1 MTGFEYEEVCAEI
14 LRRSG
19 YKKVTLTQETGDQGL
34 DIIAE
39 KGRARY
45 GIQCKY
51 YEHPVGNKAVQEAYA
66 GCGFYD
72 CDIAVVMT
80 NSTFTASA
88 RELAEQLGVELWEG
102 YEPYV
107 PSRHQ
112 PFIRIVGET
121 VVLLAAA
128 FLVVSFL
135 PGTAAASASLLN
147 EVLPAA
153 AFTAAAG
160 IMAVFNF
167 RSRIVYFLTCILTI
181 GAGLVLASG
190 GIRYIPLLLVMAG
203 MCEGVTLIVSVLR
216 RQFL

>member
-1 MTGFEYEEVCAEI
+1 MTGFDYEEVCAEI
-14 LRRSG
+14 LKRSG
-19 YKKVTLTQETGDQGL
+19 YKKVVLTQETGDQGL

-39 KGRARY
+39 KGRIRY

-51 YEHPVGNKAVQEAYA
+51 YNHPVGNKAVQEAYA

-72 CDIAVVMT
+72 CDIAAVMT

-112 PFIRIVGET
+112 PFIRIVGESVILLDIALLILGT
-121 VVLLAAA
+121 VNGRAAGDPP
-128 FLVVSFL
+128 L
-135 PGTAAASASLLN
+135 SAL
-147 EVLPAA
+147 LPAA
-153 AFTAAAG
+153 AFTAGAG
-160 IMAVFNF
+160 FLAVFNF
-167 RSRIVYFLTCILTI
+167 RSRILYFLACILTM
-181 GAGLVLASG
+181 ACGLILASG
-190 GIRYIPLLLVMAG
+190 GIPYIPPLLVIAG
-203 MCEGVTLIVSVLR
+203 MCEGIALIISVLR